1 MMNKTRL
8 TSAGMAAV
16 LVLSGC
22 ASTPTHPMVQVLP
35 PANKPFEVFQADQ
48 AACQSYAHDQVAG
61 EADSANSKA
70 IGATLIGAALGA
82 GIGAAAGGGH
92 GAGVGAAVGGT
103 AGTAVGASGSARQQG
118 SIQMQYDN
126 AYSACM
132 SSKGNIVP
140 QPVVHHPV
148 TVIQPV
154 YAAPPP
160 VVYAAPPPVVY
171 APPPPPPGYA
181 SPSGYSP
188 PPGAV
193 APPPNMPPPQ

>member
-1 MMNKTRL
+1 MNTMKL
-8 TSAGMAAV
+8 TSAS
-16 LVLSGC
+16 LVAILALTGC
-22 ASTPTHPMVQVLP
+22 ASTPTHPMVQALP

-103 AGTAVGASGSARQQG
+103 AGTAVGAGGNAHDQR
-118 SIQMQYDN
+118 SIQVQYDN
-126 AYSACM
+126 AYAACM

-140 QPVVHHPV
+140 QAVVHHPV

-160 VVYAAPPPVVY
+160 VVYVAPPPYAPPSSGY
-171 APPPPPPGYA
+171 APPP
-181 SPSGYSP
+181 
-188 PPGAV
+188 GAM

>member
-1 MMNKTRL
+1 MNKMRL
-8 TSAGMAAV
+8 TSAGMVAV
-16 LVLSGC
+16 LVLGGC
-22 ASTPTHPMVQVLP
+22 ASTPTHPMVQALP
-35 PANKPFEVFQADQ
+35 PSTKPFEVFQADD
-48 AACQSYAHDQVAG
+48 AACKSYAHDQVAG

-103 AGTAVGASGSARQQG
+103 AGTAVGASGSTREQH
-118 SIQMQYDN
+118 SIQVQYDN
-126 AYSACM
+126 AYAACM

-160 VVYAAPPPVVY
+160 VVYAAPPP
-171 APPPPPPGYA
+171 PPPGYA
-181 SPSGYSP
+181 PPAGYAPPPSGYAP
-188 PPGAV
+188 PPGAM